1 MEQRNIAFIGAG
13 NMARSLISG
22 LINAGFPGSKIHATD
37 IDADKAQQLGAEFG
51 ITGSNDN
58 VTAVKGADVIVL
70 AVKPQFM
77 AEMLTQLAPAIG
89 DFGNK
94 LIISI
99 AAGVSV
105 ARIQSL
111 LNGHQNIVRCMPN
124 TPSLIG
130 IGMTGLFASAPVN
143 AADRQFAQDML
154 QAVGTTVWVDNEAAI
169 NGVTAAS
176 GSGPAYFFLFMQYM
190 VEEAQRM
197 GFSADDARQLVQETA
212 LGAAQMVI
220 ANPETELA
228 TLRAQV
234 TSKGGTTAAAIN
246 AFEEGKLAEL
256 VSAAM
261 QAAQHRAEEMETL
274 F

>member
-1 MEQRNIAFIGAG
+1 MEQRHIAFIGAG

-22 LINAGFPGSKIHATD
+22 LINAGFPGNHIHATD
-37 IDADKAQQLGAEFG
+37 IDALKAQELGKEFG

-58 VTAVKGADVIVL
+58 VAAVKNADVIVL

-77 AEMLTQLAPAIG
+77 AEMLAQLAPVIG

-94 LIISI
+94 LFISI

-105 ARIQSL
+105 ARLQGL
-111 LNGHQNIVRCMPN
+111 LNGHPNIVRCMPN

-130 IGMTGLFASAPVN
+130 IGMTGLFAPAVVN
-143 AADRQFAQDML
+143 ATDRQFAQEML
-154 QAVGTTVWVDNEAAI
+154 QAVGKTLWVADEADI
-169 NGVTAAS
+169 NVVTAAS

-190 VEEAQRM
+190 VEEAERM
-197 GFSADDARQLVQETA
+197 GFSTEAARQLVQETA
-212 LGAAQMVI
+212 LGAAKMVI
-220 ANPETELA
+220 ANPATELA

-234 TSKGGTTAAAIN
+234 TSKGGTTAAAIH

-256 VSAAM
+256 VSLAM

>member
-58 VTAVKGADVIVL
+58 IAAVKGADVIVL

-77 AEMLTQLAPAIG
+77 AEMLSQLAPAIG

-105 ARIQSL
+105 ARLQGL

-130 IGMTGLFASAPVN
+130 IGMTGLFASNTVS

-154 QAVGTTVWVDNEAAI
+154 QAVGKTVWVDTEAAI

-197 GFSADDARQLVQETA
+197 GFSADAARQLVQETA

-220 ANPETELA
+220 ANPDTELA

-246 AFEEGKLAEL
+246 AFEEGKLADL
-256 VSAAM
+256 VSTAM

>member
-1 MEQRNIAFIGAG
+1 MEQKNIAFIGAG

-22 LINAGFPGSKIHATD
+22 LVNAGYPGSKIHATD
-37 IDADKAQQLGAEFG
+37 IDAEKARQLATEFG
-51 ITGSNDN
+51 IAASTDN
-58 VTAVKGADVIVL
+58 ISAVKGADVVVL

-77 AEMLTQLAPAIG
+77 AEMLAKLTPAVG
-89 DFGNK
+89 DLGQK

-99 AAGVSV
+99 AAGISV
-105 ARIQSL
+105 TRLQAL
-111 LNGHQNIVRCMPN
+111 LNHHQNIVRCMPN

-130 IGMTGLFASAPVN
+130 LGITGLFASAAVN
-143 AADRQFAQDML
+143 TSDRQFAQRML
-154 QAVGTTVWVDNEAAI
+154 QAVGKTVWVDNEEAI

-176 GSGPAYFFLFMQYM
+176 GSGPAYFFLFMQAM

-197 GFSADDARQLVQETA
+197 GFSAEVARKLVQETA

-220 ANPETELA
+220 ANPETDLA

-234 TSKGGTTAAAIN
+234 TSKGGTTAAAISV
-246 AFEEGKLAEL
+246 FEEGKLAEL

>member
-22 LINAGFPGSKIHATD
+22 LISAGFPGSKIHATD
-37 IDADKAQQLGAEFG
+37 IDADKARQLGAEFG

-58 VTAVKGADVIVL
+58 LTAVKGADVIVL

-77 AEMLTQLAPAIG
+77 ADMLSQLAPEIG
-89 DFGNK
+89 DLGNK

-105 ARIQSL
+105 ARLQGL

-130 IGMTGLFASAPVN
+130 IGMTGLFASDAVSTT
-143 AADRQFAQDML
+143 DRQFAQDML
-154 QAVGTTVWVDNEAAI
+154 QAVGKTVWVDNEAAI
-169 NGVTAAS
+169 NGVTAVS

-190 VEEAQRM
+190 MEEAQRM
-197 GFSADDARQLVQETA
+197 GFSADVARLLVQETA
-212 LGAAQMVI
+212 LGAMQMAI
-220 ANPETELA
+220 ANPDTELA

-246 AFEEGKLAEL
+246 AFEEGKLADL

>member
-124 TPSLIG
+124 TPSLI
-130 IGMTGLFASAPVN
+130 
-143 AADRQFAQDML
+143 DRKS
-154 QAVGTTVWVDNEAAI
+154 VV
-169 NGVTAAS
+169 
-176 GSGPAYFFLFMQYM
+176 
-190 VEEAQRM
+190 
-197 GFSADDARQLVQETA
+197 
-212 LGAAQMVI
+212 
-220 ANPETELA
+220 
-228 TLRAQV
+228 
-234 TSKGGTTAAAIN
+234 
-246 AFEEGKLAEL
+246 
-256 VSAAM
+256 
-261 QAAQHRAEEMETL
+261 
-274 F
+274 

>member
-22 LINAGFPGSKIHATD
+22 LISAGFPSDKIHATD
-37 IDADKAQQLGAEFG
+37 IDELKAQELGQEFG
-51 ITGSNDN
+51 ITGSTDN
-58 VTAVKGADVIVL
+58 ITAVKHADVIVL

-94 LIISI
+94 LVISI

-105 ARIQSL
+105 ARLQTL
-111 LNGHQNIVRCMPN
+111 MNDHKNIVRCMPN

-130 IGMTGLFASAPVN
+130 IGMTGLFAPTAVSAS
-143 AADRQFAQDML
+143 DRQFAQEML
-154 QAVGTTVWVDNEAAI
+154 QAVGKTLWVAEEADI
-169 NGVTAAS
+169 NAVIAAS

-197 GFSADDARQLVQETA
+197 GFSVEAARQLVQETA

-220 ANPETELA
+220 ANPDTELA

-234 TSKGGTTAAAIN
+234 TSKGGTTAAAIHS
-246 AFEEGKLAEL
+246 FEENKLTEL

>member
-22 LINAGFPGSKIHATD
+22 LITAGFPGSKIHATD
-37 IDADKAQQLGAEFG
+37 IDALKAQELGKEFG

-58 VTAVKGADVIVL
+58 VAAVKNADVIVL

-77 AEMLTQLAPAIG
+77 AEMLAQLAPVIG

-94 LIISI
+94 LFISI

-105 ARIQSL
+105 ARLQDL

-130 IGMTGLFASAPVN
+130 IGMTGLFAPAVVN
-143 AADRQFAQDML
+143 ATDRQFAQDML
-154 QAVGTTVWVDNEAAI
+154 QAVGKTLWVNDEADI
-169 NGVTAAS
+169 NVVTAAS

-197 GFSADDARQLVQETA
+197 GFSTEAARQLVQETA

-246 AFEEGKLAEL
+246 AFEEGKLADL
-256 VSAAM
+256 VSVAM

>member
-22 LINAGFPGSKIHATD
+22 LITAGFPGSKIHATD
-37 IDADKAQQLGAEFG
+37 IDAMKAQELGKEFG

-58 VTAVKGADVIVL
+58 VAAVKNADVIVL

-77 AEMLTQLAPAIG
+77 TEMLAQLAPVIG

-94 LIISI
+94 LFISI

-105 ARIQSL
+105 ARLQDL

-130 IGMTGLFASAPVN
+130 IGMTGLFAPAVVN
-143 AADRQFAQDML
+143 ATDRQFAQDML
-154 QAVGTTVWVDNEAAI
+154 QAVGKTLWVNDEADI
-169 NGVTAAS
+169 NVVTAAS

-197 GFSADDARQLVQETA
+197 GFSTEAARQLVQETA

-246 AFEEGKLAEL
+246 AFEEGKLADL
-256 VSAAM
+256 VSVAM

>member
-1 MEQRNIAFIGAG
+1 MEQRHIAFIGAG

-37 IDADKAQQLGAEFG
+37 IDALKAQELGEEFG

-58 VTAVKGADVIVL
+58 VAAVKDADVVVL

-77 AEMLTQLAPAIG
+77 AEMLAQLTPVVG
-89 DFGNK
+89 DLSHK
-94 LIISI
+94 LFISI

-105 ARIQSL
+105 ARLQGL

-130 IGMTGLFASAPVN
+130 IGMTGLFAPAVVN
-143 AADRQFAQDML
+143 ATDRQFAQDML
-154 QAVGTTVWVDNEAAI
+154 QAVGKTLWVNAETDI
-169 NGVTAAS
+169 NVVTAAS

-190 VEEAQRM
+190 VEEAERM
-197 GFSADDARQLVQETA
+197 GFSTDAARQLVQETA

-220 ANPETELA
+220 ANPTTELA

-256 VSAAM
+256 VSVAM

>member
-22 LINAGFPGSKIHATD
+22 LLNSGFPGSKIHATD
-37 IDADKAQQLGAEFG
+37 IDAEKAQQLGAEFG
-51 ITGSNDN
+51 ITGSTNN
-58 VTAVKGADVIVL
+58 VAAVQGADVIVL

-77 AEMLTQLAPAIG
+77 ADMLNQLTPAIG
-89 DFGNK
+89 SFAGK

-99 AAGVSV
+99 AAGISV
-105 ARIQSL
+105 ARLQNL

-130 IGMTGLFASAPVN
+130 IGMRGLFASESVST
-143 AADRQFAQDML
+143 ADRQFAQDML
-154 QAVGTTVWVDNEAAI
+154 QAVGKTVWVDTEAAI

-197 GFSADDARQLVQETA
+197 GFSEETARRLVQETA

-220 ANPETELA
+220 ANPDTTLA

-246 AFEEGKLAEL
+246 VFEEGKLANL
-256 VSAAM
+256 VSTAM
-261 QAAQHRAEEMETL
+261 QAAQHRAEEMEKL

>member
-154 QAVGTTVWVDNEAAI
+154 QAVGKTVWVDNEAAI
-169 NGVTAAS
+169 NGVTATS

-246 AFEEGKLAEL
+246 AFEEGKLAAL

>member
-154 QAVGTTVWVDNEAAI
+154 QAVGKTVWVDNEAAI

-176 GSGPAYFFLFMQYM
+176 GSVPAYFFLFMQYM

-246 AFEEGKLAEL
+246 TFEEGKLAEL

>member
-154 QAVGTTVWVDNEAAI
+154 QAVGKTVWVDNEAAI

-246 AFEEGKLAEL
+246 TFEEGKLAAL